1 MAVTKAQ
8 VDIVV
13 SGQLGLDRLEKSL
26 ETVHQ
31 RFSGLKTAILGLGL
45 AALGASA
52 IQTAD
57 QMMDL
62 SDATGFT
69 IARIKELRYALQEAG
84 GESASVDRLII
95 TFGNFVDTAA
105 EGSLKAQSKFR
116 SLGIS
121 LNDLAN
127 LDIEQLFNKA
137 ARAIGSIED
146 PTRRAAVAQEL
157 FGKAAR
163 GVNFEAFITQLD
175 KATGSGQKYEESI
188 RRAAE
193 LQGKFDEATA
203 NLKYIFLEA
212 FEPALVKLNELVD
225 KLKENK
231 DTVETVATAFKLL
244 GVIIGASLAVGGLL
258 AFVRIIGTV
267 GRGISALGGI
277 FASLRASTSAAAG
290 AFGGVGA
297 AANSSAG
304 KALLSFAAQSP
315 LMRALRAVAIVV
327 GTIGGAF
334 TTAGLLFDDLGS
346 KFANISARIVESIGK
361 VAVEIL
367 NFPTDVLKYIG
378 KLLGFDTSGIKGLGD
393 AFDVVVEKARKS
405 REEYEAQIRKQKE
418 AEKKPTVKPPRP
430 PGPVREVD
438 TSALKAQKEAAK
450 ALGEEYD
457 NLLKSRFATLKIER
471 DSIGIGKLNT
481 DIAKAQA
488 EAEQKNI
495 EIIDKLRVAKSKL
508 TEEQRTP
515 EVLKAYDAEIARLQ
529 KVLEGDKQAI
539 ANAYQL
545 NRLKEQGDK
554 LEGYRLDAAFN
565 RETEI
570 EKIRRQAANVL
581 LPAIAQKYAD
591 IEEQIEGNVRAIIQ
605 QEQAELPRGQ
615 KLSQQ
620 RIDQIYATQR
630 ERVNE
635 LREAVLQLT
644 QAEEQRTFNEFK
656 LVRAQQ
662 LQTDLNKATDD
673 YNKLFLTE
681 QERIQYD
688 IAAAARETAKAKVD
702 EIEIARQQKLT
713 DEERI
718 RLQQQ
723 YYEEAIRGSDELAA
737 KQIAIRNTTRSFEY
751 GLRRAFIDYAEN
763 VGNAARKAEQLF
775 TKSVQGMEDALVNFV
790 KTGKFEWKGF
800 VNSILEEILRSQ
812 IQSIIARTFGGIG
825 GGRGTTSSLFAGFFA
840 NGGTIPGGQFGV
852 VGERGPE
859 LVSGPATVTPMSS
872 GSTVVNYN
880 INAVDAMS
888 FKQLVASDPSFI
900 YAVTEQGRKS
910 IPSTRR

>member
-13 SGQLGLDRLEKSL
+13 NGQLGLDRLQTSL
-26 ETVHQ
+26 EHVHQ
-31 RFSGLKTAILGLGL
+31 RFSNLRTAILGLGL

-52 IQTAD
+52 LQTAD

-69 IARIKELRYALQEAG
+69 IARIKELKGALQEAG
-84 GESASVDRLII
+84 GESANVDRLLI

-105 EGSLKAQSKFR
+105 EGSLKAQASFR
-116 SLGIS
+116 KLGIS

-127 LDIEQLFNKA
+127 LEIQDLFDKA
-137 ARAIGSIED
+137 ARAIGNIED
-146 PTRRAAVAQEL
+146 PTRRAAAAQEI

-163 GVNFEAFITQLD
+163 GVDMTKFISDLE
-175 KATGSGQKYEESI
+175 KATGSGAKYEESI

-193 LQGKFDEATA
+193 LQGKFDEAVA
-203 NLKYIFLEA
+203 NVKYAFLEA
-212 FEPALVKLNELVD
+212 FEPALTKLNELFD

-231 DTVETVATAFKLL
+231 DTVESLVTAFKLL
-244 GVIIGASLAVGGLL
+244 AVVIGASFGVGVLL
-258 AFVRIIGTV
+258 GFVRILGTL
-267 GRGISALGGI
+267 GRGIAAVGTIFRGLTGSAGAASGALGGVG
-277 FASLRASTSAAAG
+277 TAAQ
-290 AFGGVGA
+290 
-297 AANSSAG
+297 SSAG
-304 KALLSFAAQSP
+304 KAFLSFAAQSP
-315 LMRALRAVAIVV
+315 LMKALRAVAIMI
-327 GTIGGAF
+327 GTLGGAF

-346 KFANISARIVESIGK
+346 KFANISARIVESMGK
-361 VAVEIL
+361 IAAEVL
-367 NFPTDVLKYIG
+367 NFPTDALKYIG
-378 KLLGFDTSGIKGLGD
+378 GLLGFDTSGIKGLGD
-393 AFDVVVEKARKS
+393 GLNVIIEKARKA
-405 REEYEAQIRKQKE
+405 RLEYEAQVKKQKE
-418 AEKKPTVKPPRP
+418 AENKPPVKPTRP

-438 TSALKAQKEAAK
+438 TSALKTQKEAAK

-457 NLLKSRFATLKIER
+457 NMLKSRFATLKIER

-495 EIIDKLRVAKSKL
+495 EIIDKLRAAKAKL

-515 EVLKAYDAEIARLQ
+515 EVLKAYDSEIARLQ
-529 KVLEGDKQAI
+529 KVLEGDKKAI

-554 LEGYRLDAAFN
+554 LEGYRIDSIFN

-570 EKIRRQAANVL
+570 ESIRRQAARAT
-581 LPAIAQKYAD
+581 LPAIQQKYAD
-591 IEEQIEGNVRAIIQ
+591 IDDQIQ
-605 QEQAELPRGQ
+605 QQLRSIIAAEQAELPRGQ

-620 RIDQIYATQR
+620 RIDQIYAAITQKVQEQR
-630 ERVNE
+630 D
-635 LREAVLQLT
+635 AVLELT

-662 LQTDLNKATDD
+662 LQTELNKATDD

-681 QERIQYD
+681 QAKIQYD
-688 IAAAARETAKAKVD
+688 IERAARETAKAKVD

-718 RLQQQ
+718 KLQQQ
-723 YYEEAIRGSDELAA
+723 YYEEAIQGSDELVA

-751 GLRRAFIDYAEN
+751 GLRRAFMDYADN
-763 VGNAARKAEQLF
+763 VGNAARRAEQLF

-790 KTGKFEWKGF
+790 KTGKFEWKSF

-812 IQSIIARTFGGIG
+812 IQSLIARTFGGIKSPG
-825 GGRGTTSSLFAGFFA
+825 SATSLFAGFFA

-859 LVSGPATVTPMSS
+859 LVSGPATVTPMNT
-872 GSTVVNYN
+872 GNTVVNYN

>member
-13 SGQLGLDRLEKSL
+13 NGQLGLDRLEKSL
-26 ETVHQ
+26 ESVHQ
-31 RFSGLKTAILGLGL
+31 RFTGLKTAILGLGL
-45 AALGASA
+45 AALGTSA

-69 IARIKELRYALQEAG
+69 IARIKELKYALQEAG
-84 GESASVDRLII
+84 GESANVDRLLI

-105 EGSLKAQSKFR
+105 EGSLKAQASFR
-116 SLGIS
+116 KLGIS

-127 LDIEQLFNKA
+127 LEVEALFNKA
-137 ARAIGSIED
+137 AQAIGRIED
-146 PTRRAAVAQEL
+146 PTRRAAAAQEI

-163 GVNFEAFITQLD
+163 GVNFQAFVTQLD

-193 LQGKFDEATA
+193 LQGKFDESVA
-203 NLKYIFLEA
+203 NLKYAFLEA
-212 FEPALVKLNELVD
+212 FEPALIKLNELVD
-225 KLKENK
+225 KIRENK
-231 DTVETVATAFKLL
+231 DTVESLTTALKVL
-244 GVIIGASLAVGGLL
+244 GIALAAGFAIGGALT
-258 AFVRIIGTV
+258 FVRIIATV
-267 GRGISALGGI
+267 GQGIGGLVAIFRSLKSSTAGVASAFSGISGPAVASANTATRV
-277 FASLRASTSAAAG
+277 FAIG
-290 AFGGVGA
+290 
-297 AANSSAG
+297 
-304 KALLSFAAQSP
+304 SP
-315 LMRALRAVAIVV
+315 LMRALRGIAI
-327 GTIGGAF
+327 TIAGLGASF
-334 TTAGLLFDDLGS
+334 TAAGLLFEDFGD
-346 KFANISARIVESIGK
+346 KVANVSARAVESLGMLAAE
-361 VAVEIL
+361 VL
-367 NFPTDVLKYIG
+367 NFPTDAIA
-378 KLLGFDTSGIKGLGD
+378 GILNFFGAEIKDPIGLGTPIKML
-393 AFDVVVEKARKS
+393 VENARKA
-405 REEYEAQIRKQKE
+405 REEYEKTVKKQKE
-418 AEKKPTVKPPRP
+418 ANKPPPIKPPRP
-430 PGPVREVD
+430 PGPVRDVD

-457 NLLKSRFATLKIER
+457 NVLKARFATLKIER

-495 EIIDKLRVAKSKL
+495 EIIDKLRVAKAKL

-515 EVLKAYDAEIARLQ
+515 EVLKAYDQEIARLQ
-529 KVLEGDKQAI
+529 KVLEGDKKAI
-539 ANAYQL
+539 ANAYEL

-554 LEGYRLDAAFN
+554 LEGYRLDATFN
-565 RETEI
+565 RESEI
-570 EKIRRQAANVL
+570 EKIRRQAATVL
-581 LPAIAQKYAD
+581 LPAIQQKYAD
-591 IEEQIEGNVRAIIQ
+591 IEEQIQGNVRAIIQ

-630 ERVNE
+630 QRVEE
-635 LREAVLQLT
+635 LREAVLQLS

-662 LQTDLNKATDD
+662 LQTDLNKATND

-723 YYEEAIRGSDELAA
+723 YYEEAIRGSDELAS
-737 KQIAIRNTTRSFEY
+737 KQIEIRNTTRSFEY

-859 LVSGPATVTPMSS
+859 LVSGPATVTPMTS